1 MIARLTLVGVN
12 ALNYVRNVVATRA
25 QVSQPV
31 LTAKVLS
38 KLTGSSSSSKGS
50 KHGPQFD
57 PQSSAIAQANAV
69 AGALNFPSAAEVD
82 RTDGILAARRA
93 AAPAAPGVPAETRI
107 PFDEE
112 DAGSDV
118 IDEAGA

>member
-38 KLTGSSSSSKGS
+38 KLTGSLSSSKGS

>member
-1 MIARLTLVGVN
+1 MN
-12 ALNYVRNVVATRA
+12 ALKHVRNIVATRA

-38 KLTGSSSSSKGS
+38 KLTGGSSSSS
-50 KHGPQFD
+50 HGPTFD
-57 PQSSAIAQANAV
+57 RDASAIAQANTV

-82 RTDGILAARRA
+82 RTSGILAARRA
-93 AAPAAPGVPAETRI
+93 AAPASPGAPADTRI

-112 DAGSDV
+112 GVDDTDAAVTPGS
-118 IDEAGA
+118 GA

>member
-1 MIARLTLVGVN
+1 MN

-38 KLTGSSSSSKGS
+38 KLTGSSSGSTSS
-50 KHGPQFD
+50 HGPRFD
-57 PQSSAIAQANAV
+57 PGASAIAQANTV
-69 AGALNFPSAAEVD
+69 AGALNFPSAAEVS

-93 AAPAAPGVPAETRI
+93 AAPASPGAYPETRI
-107 PFDEE
+107 PFGEE
-112 DAGSDV
+112 NADSDV
-118 IDEAGA
+118 TGEQGA

>member
-1 MIARLTLVGVN
+1 MIARPTLVGVN

-38 KLTGSSSSSKGS
+38 KLTGSSSNSKGS

-57 PQSSAIAQANAV
+57 PQSSAISQANAV
-69 AGALNFPSAAEVD
+69 AGALNFPSATEVD

-93 AAPAAPGVPAETRI
+93 AAPAAPGAPAETRL

-112 DAGSDV
+112 NAGSDV
-118 IDEAGA
+118 IDEKGA

>member
-1 MIARLTLVGVN
+1 MIARPTLVGVN

-38 KLTGSSSSSKGS
+38 KLTGSSSNSKGS

-57 PQSSAIAQANAV
+57 PQSSAISQANAV
-69 AGALNFPSAAEVD
+69 AGALNFPSATEVD

-93 AAPAAPGVPAETRI
+93 AAPAAPGAPAETRI

-112 DAGSDV
+112 NVGSDV
-118 IDEAGA
+118 IDEKGA

>member
-1 MIARLTLVGVN
+1 MN

-50 KHGPQFD
+50 KGSHGPQFD
-57 PQSSAIAQANAV
+57 PAASAIAQANTV
-69 AGALNFPSAAEVD
+69 AGARGFPTAAEVH
-82 RTDGILAARRA
+82 RTNGILAARRA
-93 AAPAAPGVPAETRI
+93 AAPAAPGAFPETRI
-107 PFDEE
+107 RFGEE
-112 DAGSDV
+112 NADSDV
-118 IDEAGA
+118 IGEQGV